1 MKKDPRRPLASGGG
15 CVASADNLPAAGA
28 PQPAPTQR
36 SAATTS
42 PVPIRLPMDVIAWL
56 DQVAVQSGESRSTIA
71 RLLLRREMERS
82 TSSRRSTEEQG

>member
-1 MKKDPRRPLASGGG
+1 
-15 CVASADNLPAAGA
+15 
-28 PQPAPTQR
+28 
-36 SAATTS
+36 
-42 PVPIRLPMDVIAWL
+42 MDVIAWL